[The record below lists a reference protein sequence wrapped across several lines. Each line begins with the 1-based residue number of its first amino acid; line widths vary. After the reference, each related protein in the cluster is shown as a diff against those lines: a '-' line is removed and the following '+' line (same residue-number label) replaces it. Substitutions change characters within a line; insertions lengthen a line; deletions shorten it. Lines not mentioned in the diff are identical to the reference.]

1 MPDRLQEPAM
11 SSTTLVAETGRT
23 IGSRS
28 SNRLRAD
35 GKIPGVVYGHGMT
48 AVSVAVDRRAL
59 RAALTGPA
67 GLNAVLTLSIDGA
80 TQSAVVK
87 DMQRDKVRHNVTHI
101 DFQVVSLDEA
111 ITVEVPVVLVGE
123 AKAVIAEGG
132 LVDRAVDTLSVRT
145 TPRAIPTEITVD
157 ITNMGPHDVIRVSDL
172 TLPKGATVD
181 ADEDLVVVAV
191 LYSAEEPVVE
201 AAAPPAEE

>member
-1 MPDRLQEPAM
+1 M
-11 SSTTLVAETGRT
+11 SSTNLVAETGRT
-23 IGSRS
+23 TGSRS
-28 SNRLRAD
+28 SNRLRAE
-35 GKIPGVVYGHGMT
+35 GKIPGIVYGHGMT
-48 AVSVAVDRRAL
+48 AVSVAVDHRAL

-87 DMQRDKVRHNVTHI
+87 EMQRDKIRHHVTHI

-145 TPRAIPTEITVD
+145 TPRAIPSEITVD
-157 ITNMGPHDVIRVSDL
+157 VTNMGPHDVIRVSDL
-172 TLPKGATVD
+172 TLPKGASVD

-201 AAAPPAEE
+201 AAPPAEE

>member
-1 MPDRLQEPAM
+1 MP
-11 SSTTLVAETGRT
+11 STTLVAETGRT
-23 IGSRS
+23 TGSRS

-35 GKIPGVVYGHGMT
+35 GKIPGIVYGHGMT
-48 AVSVAVDRRAL
+48 AVSVSVDRRAL

-101 DFQVVSLDEA
+101 DFQVVSLDEE
-111 ITVEVPVVLVGE
+111 ITVDVALVLVGE
-123 AKAVIAEGG
+123 AKAVLAEGG

-145 TPRAIPTEITVD
+145 TPRAIPTEISVD

-172 TLPKGATVD
+172 TLPKGATID
-181 ADEDLVVVAV
+181 ADADLVVVAV
-191 LYSAEEPVVE
+191 LYSAEEPVVVE
-201 AAAPPAEE
+201 AAPVVEAE

>member
-11 SSTTLVAETGRT
+11 PSTTLVAETGRT

-87 DMQRDKVRHNVTHI
+87 DMQRDKIRHNVTHI

-132 LVDRAVDTLSVRT
+132 LVDRAVDTL
-145 TPRAIPTEITVD
+145 
-157 ITNMGPHDVIRVSDL
+157 
-172 TLPKGATVD
+172 
-181 ADEDLVVVAV
+181 
-191 LYSAEEPVVE
+191 
-201 AAAPPAEE
+201 

>member
-1 MPDRLQEPAM
+1 M